1 VNIKEYISSGIVE
14 SYVLGLADEADR
26 AGFEQMCDQHPE
38 ILAARE
44 AFELELEQFAMA
56 NAVAAP
62 QQVRTIVLDRTIGSA
77 DMPLQPVGA
86 EEDADAPVVAMRS
99 SARYVAAA
107 SVVLLVGSAVL
118 NFYFFNKYK
127 EYSSRYDQL
136 LAQQTELV
144 KNNNNLQTRLN
155 TYENTI
161 AQLSNPNMK
170 VIKMAGNEVPSQGS
184 PDSTSMAMIYWDTRS
199 KDVYLMVH
207 HLPQPTADKQYQL
220 WAIVNGQPVDA
231 GVFDMNNQSGLMV
244 KMKNIPEA
252 QLFAVTLEQKGGSP
266 TPKGPMYVLGKT

>member
-1 VNIKEYISSGIVE
+1 M
-14 SYVLGLADEADR
+14 GLADEVDR
-26 AGFEQMCDQHPE
+26 TEFERMCDQHPE
-38 ILAARE
+38 IRAARE
-44 AFELELEQFAMA
+44 AFEVELEQFAVA

-62 QQVRTIVLDRTIGSA
+62 ERVRAVVLEKTVGSVEI
-77 DMPLQPVGA
+77 PLQPVGV
-86 EEDADAPVVAMRS
+86 EDVSTTPVVRMRS
-99 SARYVAAA
+99 WVRYVAAA
-107 SVVLLVGSAVL
+107 SVVLLIGSAIL
-118 NFYFFNKYK
+118 NFYFFNKYR

-144 KNNNNLQTRLN
+144 KNNNNLQTSLN
-155 TYENTI
+155 SSEHMV
-161 AQLSNPNMK
+161 AMLSNPNMK
-170 VIKMAGNEVPSQGS
+170 MIKMAGNEVPSQGS
-184 PDSTSMAMIYWDTRS
+184 PDSSSMAMIYWDTTS

-207 HLPQPTADKQYQL
+207 HLPQPTTDKQYQL

-231 GVFDMNNQSGLMV
+231 GVFDLSQSNAMM

>member
-1 VNIKEYISSGIVE
+1 M
-14 SYVLGLADEADR
+14 GLADEADR
-26 AGFEQMCDQHPE
+26 TEFERMCDQHPE
-38 ILAARE
+38 IRAARD
-44 AFELELEQFAMA
+44 AFEVELEQFAMA
-56 NAVAAP
+56 NAVAVP
-62 QQVRTIVLDRTIGSA
+62 EQVRAVVLEKTVGST
-77 DMPLQPVGA
+77 DIPLQPVGA
-86 EEDADAPVVAMRS
+86 SAVSTTPVVRMRS
-99 SARYVAAA
+99 WARYVAAA
-107 SVVLLVGSAVL
+107 SVILLTGSAIL
-118 NFYFFNKYK
+118 NYYFFNKYK

-170 VIKMAGNEVPSQGS
+170 MIKMAGNEVPSQGS
-184 PDSTSMAMIYWDTRS
+184 PDSSSMAMIYWDTNS

-231 GVFDMNNQSGLMV
+231 GVFDLNQSTGMM

>member
-1 VNIKEYISSGIVE
+1 M
-14 SYVLGLADEADR
+14 GLADQADR

-38 ILAARE
+38 IRAARE
-44 AFELELEQFAMA
+44 AFEVELEQFAMA
-56 NAVAAP
+56 NAIAVP
-62 QQVRTIVLDRTIGSA
+62 EQVRAVVLEKTVGSTTI
-77 DMPLQPVGA
+77 PLQSDV
-86 EEDADAPVVAMRS
+86 DLADNASTPVVPMRS
-99 SARYVAAA
+99 WARYVAAA
-107 SVVLLVGSAVL
+107 SVVLLIGSAIL
-118 NFYFFNKYK
+118 NYYFFNKYK

-144 KNNNNLQTRLN
+144 KNNNNLQTRLSTN
-155 TYENTI
+155 ENII

-170 VIKMAGNEVPSQGS
+170 MIKMAGNEVPAKGS
-184 PDSTSMAMIYWDTRS
+184 PDSTSMAMVYWDTSS

-207 HLPQPTADKQYQL
+207 HLPQPSADKQYQL

-231 GVFDMNNQSGLMV
+231 GVFDLNQSTAMV
-244 KMKNIPEA
+244 KMKNIPDA